1 MLFSALELLS
11 LPVSFHFSGVRATVT
26 ERNRFIS
33 LITVPCDVGIDSPTR
48 CSPREYVGACECE
61 PRAVSYLHY
70 QYLRVGI
77 FDRVLIKTAER
88 LTAASPWVTSGTYA
102 GECTTTD
109 VDQCVLPTA
118 CYDNVLTYNNGQT
131 YDCGT
136 GMSCVTFTAYETSP
150 NGLPSASNIICGV
163 WTAWTIYH
171 ELPSSTSTSSAN
183 STTGAPSVTPG
194 PSNITATT
202 TSSKRPCSDKRCLK
216 ANNLFLPASQ
226 TQNNTSEPPSSSSS
240 GSQAWIA
247 GAVIGPLAGCAIIG
261 AAVFLFFRRKTNL
274 DYTAPPQTLLPQDGL
289 YHGLGAKP
297 YSRGTSELPSAE
309 YHGYTPV
316 AELPSNQQAYEL
328 SSARD

>member
-1 MLFSALELLS
+1 MWVSIPPLAAVLASMLALANVNLAQSATSTTSTSE
-11 LPVSFHFSGVRATVT
+11 SGY
-26 ERNRFIS
+26 
-33 LITVPCDVGIDSPTR
+33 LIGWYIGPSST
-48 CSPREYVGACECE
+48 
-61 PRAVSYLHY
+61 
-70 QYLRVGI
+70 
-77 FDRVLIKTAER
+77 ER

-202 TSSKRPCSDKRCLK
+202 TST
-216 ANNLFLPASQ
+216 SQ